1 MKKVLKYILYIIL
14 SLFIFIILLT
24 VIAKITE
31 DKITHLVLERVS
43 KQIQAPV
50 TIEHVSFKL
59 LRKFPLA
66 TIELNGVCLQ
76 SQNDVNE
83 TDSSIAAQDTILSI
97 QRLFFSVK
105 TKPLFNSV
113 FEIVKIEIDGA
124 DINYSVDSLGITN
137 IDFLLDTTQ
146 TEDTSVSAPLN
157 LTLKELRIK
166 NTSCTYSDAVLKANA
181 LVFIPEIKIN
191 AKAKDDKYSASVKGN
206 MELSNCAFEGTN
218 LHLMQKMALKFKI
231 DYDNND
237 VEINQLEVNTD
248 GAQLSVSGSATL
260 GDTLI
265 TELEISGQKWDLAEL
280 IKYAPNGMLKEYGV
294 NNVAGLID
302 FESTVKG
309 MYADSLL
316 PEVTLNIEMKKGSL
330 ETQDYPA
337 LKNLAFKGTLTN
349 GLMRNNKTTQVDF
362 KSFHVE
368 TEQSKFDVAFK
379 IVDIDH
385 PKYEVKTD
393 FEITVQEF
401 KNFIPDSLLK
411 SIEGVVSASIYTKG
425 QLPDSIGD
433 DFVDYIAANSSATIN
448 FKNFNINLDDTLII
462 NSFSAGLIYAP
473 NLFKINN
480 LSVSVPAYK
489 VHLKNTS
496 LDTKILGKLSN
507 PESLDFDIKKLQI
520 ETNKSKFTIS
530 GRIKNPENPKYK
542 VQTHLSLNLA
552 EVKTMLPDTL
562 MKTLSGTVL
571 MDINSWGTLN
581 LDSIAEQANEIVFKQ
596 TDFNIRFK
604 DVYVE
609 MPDDPMTKVEN
620 FGAKIIMNPQHI
632 SINKLAGNFAG
643 VDFAMDS
650 TEILNVYET
659 FIQERRDIDL
669 IVQTVI
675 DMGTIDYNKLMVM
688 MPVDTATIK
697 TDSTKNTPTES
708 ALTKNTQISPTKEG
722 ETLTESQAIETEDT
736 ANIQL
741 VSLLPD
747 FNALGIPHFLMRGR
761 VTVKQIKYEKN
772 VLDEISLLFRFA
784 DSLYVIDQ
792 FKLKTCGGE
801 VNTSVKFD
809 ARKWEQPLLDIKN
822 EISHMDLRQ
831 LLMDND
837 NFGDTVLTY
846 DKVTGTLTSM
856 FHIRLFFIG
865 DSIPTEKI
873 RVKGE
878 FTLENGRIYD
888 YKPLAEL
895 SKNIGGLKELDKL
908 EFNTLNSSIFMFKNK
923 IYIPK
928 TNVVSSAMDIS
939 AFAMQSMADDYEYHL
954 VVHLSDVLAG
964 KSTKLI
970 EEQAK
975 QSKRDGI
982 TEERNG
988 LSLVSMQIGA
998 DKRNGFDNAKLK
1010 KKFQNDLNRQQGFL
1024 NLLFDPGLVNFST
1037 ELDRTARNRAILKD
1051 DDAINHENK

>member
-1 MKKVLKYILYIIL
+1 
-14 SLFIFIILLT
+14 
-24 VIAKITE
+24 
-31 DKITHLVLERVS
+31 
-43 KQIQAPV
+43 
-50 TIEHVSFKL
+50 
-59 LRKFPLA
+59 
-66 TIELNGVCLQ
+66 
-76 SQNDVNE
+76 
-83 TDSSIAAQDTILSI
+83 
-97 QRLFFSVK
+97 
-105 TKPLFNSV
+105 
-113 FEIVKIEIDGA
+113 
-124 DINYSVDSLGITN
+124 
-137 IDFLLDTTQ
+137 
-146 TEDTSVSAPLN
+146 
-157 LTLKELRIK
+157 
-166 NTSCTYSDAVLKANA
+166 
-181 LVFIPEIKIN
+181 
-191 AKAKDDKYSASVKGN
+191 
-206 MELSNCAFEGTN
+206 
-218 LHLMQKMALKFKI
+218 
-231 DYDNND
+231 
-237 VEINQLEVNTD
+237 
-248 GAQLSVSGSATL
+248 
-260 GDTLI
+260 
-265 TELEISGQKWDLAEL
+265 
-280 IKYAPNGMLKEYGV
+280 MLKEFGV

-316 PEVTLNIEMKKGSL
+316 PEVTLNIEMKKGSV
-330 ETQDYPA
+330 EIQDYPA
-337 LKNLAFKGTLTN
+337 LKNMAFKGTLTN
-349 GLMRNNKTTQVDF
+349 GLMQNNKTTQVDF
-362 KSFHVE
+362 KAFHAE

-385 PKYEVKTD
+385 PTYEVKTD
-393 FEITVQEF
+393 MEITVQEF
-401 KNFIPDSLLK
+401 KDFIPDSLLK

-433 DFVDYIAANSSATIN
+433 DFVDYIAANSSATIT

-507 PESLDFDIKKLQI
+507 PKSLDLDIKKLHI
-520 ETNKSKFTIS
+520 ETNKSKFDFA
-530 GRIKNPENPKYK
+530 GRVKNPENPEYK
-542 VQTHLSLNLA
+542 VQTHFSLNLE

-562 MKTLSGTVL
+562 LKTLSGTV
-571 MDINSWGTLN
+571 MVDINSWGTLN

-596 TDFNIRFK
+596 SDFNIRFK
-604 DVYVE
+604 DVFVE

-620 FGAKIIMNPQHI
+620 FGANIIMNPEHI
-632 SINKLAGNFAG
+632 RINKLAGNFAG

-675 DMGTIDYNKLMVM
+675 DMGTIDYNKLMAM
-688 MPVDTATIK
+688 MPVDKDTIN
-697 TDSTKNTPTES
+697 TVSTKNIPTES
-708 ALTKNTQISPTKEG
+708 AFAQNIPITQNKEEDTLTKSHTI
-722 ETLTESQAIETEDT
+722 ESGDT
-736 ANIQL
+736 ANMKP

-747 FNALGIPHFLMRGR
+747 FKALGIPHFLMRGKISI
-761 VTVKQIKYEKN
+761 KQIKYEKN
-772 VLDEISLLFRFA
+772 KLDDISLLFRFA

-801 VNTSVKFD
+801 VKTSIKFD

-822 EISHMDLRQ
+822 DISKMDLRQ

-846 DKVTGTLTSM
+846 DKVTGTLTSL
-856 FHIRLFFIG
+856 FHIRAFFIG
-865 DSIPTEKI
+865 DSVPTEKI

-923 IYIPK
+923 MYIPK

-939 AFAMQSMADDYEYHL
+939 AFAMQSMVDDYEYHL

-964 KSTKLI
+964 KSAKLI

-975 QSKRDGI
+975 QNKKDGI

-998 DKRNGFDNAKLK
+998 DKRNGFDNEKLK
-1010 KKFQNDLNRQQGFL
+1010 KKFENDLNRQQGFL

-1037 ELDRTARNRAILKD
+1037 ELDRTARNRAILNN
-1051 DDAINHENK
+1051 DANNH